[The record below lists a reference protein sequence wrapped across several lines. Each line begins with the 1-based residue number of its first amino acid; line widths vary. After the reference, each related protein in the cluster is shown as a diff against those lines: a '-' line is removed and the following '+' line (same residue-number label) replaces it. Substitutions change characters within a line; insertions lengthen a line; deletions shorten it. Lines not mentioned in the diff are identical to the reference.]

1 MESKKQISKGRLW
14 VSYILQ
20 GIVVLMFLMGAVMN
34 ILGTEQAVDGA
45 VTMGYPES
53 SVLYLGLIL
62 LISTLLYVYPKTS
75 GWGAVLL
82 TGWLGGAV
90 ATHTINGDPLFNT
103 IFPIVFGIVLWLALW
118 LRQEKVQ
125 KLISFK

>member
-1 MESKKQISKGRLW
+1 MESKKHISKGRLW

-20 GIVVLMFLMGAVMN
+20 GVLVLMFLMGAVMN

-45 VTMGYPES
+45 VGMGYPES

-62 LISTLLYVYPKTS
+62 LVSTLLYIYPKTS
-75 GWGAVLL
+75 GLGAVLL
-82 TGWLGGAV
+82 TAWLGGAV

-103 IFPIVFGIVLWLALW
+103 FFPVVFGIVLWLALW